1 MNKRCT
7 QCGETKDI
15 SEFASAGK
23 GKKRAQ
29 CKPCLARKKREY
41 YKRHPEKARR
51 RNLRTYYG
59 INVETFDNMVTQ
71 QKGCCAACE
80 KPTENLVV
88 DHDHA
93 TGKVR
98 GLLCHNC
105 NIALGH
111 FGDDTNRLQLA
122 IDYLLKHGKTVNT
135 DK

>member
-7 QCGETKDI
+7 QCGEVKEI

-51 RNLRTYYG
+51 RNLKTYYG
-59 INVETFDNMVTQ
+59 ITVETFDKMVEEQ
-71 QKGCCAACE
+71 HGCCAACE
-80 KPTENLVV
+80 KPTEQLVV

-98 GLLCHNC
+98 GLLCNNC
-105 NIALGH
+105 NLALGH
-111 FGDDTNRLQLA
+111 VQDSIERLMQLRECS
-122 IDYLLKHGKTVNT
+122 LRHQT
-135 DK
+135 